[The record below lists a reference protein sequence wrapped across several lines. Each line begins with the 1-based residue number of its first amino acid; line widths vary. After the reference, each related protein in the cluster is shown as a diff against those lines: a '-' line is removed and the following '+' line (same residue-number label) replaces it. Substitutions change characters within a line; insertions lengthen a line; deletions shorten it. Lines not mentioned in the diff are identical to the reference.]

1 MSDGIVEVIVGRQR
15 RRRWT
20 VEEKLRIVAESNEP
34 GARIGDIAARYDLYP
49 GLLFT
54 WRRQVRKGVLK
65 ERRAPLFLPIEI
77 ASTLDLPR
85 QPERNDPASPHRIEI
100 ELSDGSRV
108 RIDEGV
114 SLPALRRVLTALRG

>member
-1 MSDGIVEVIVGRQR
+1 MSESIVEVILGRQR

-34 GARIGDIAARYDLYP
+34 GARIGDIAARHDLYP

-54 WRRQVRKGVLK
+54 WRRQVRNGTLT
-65 ERRAPLFLPIEI
+65 ERRAPLFLPVET
-77 ASTLDLPR
+77 ASAPDLLR
-85 QPERNDPASPHRIEI
+85 QPARNDPAASRRIEI
-100 ELSDGSRV
+100 ELADGSRV

-114 SLPALRRVLTALRG
+114 SLPALRRVLAALRG